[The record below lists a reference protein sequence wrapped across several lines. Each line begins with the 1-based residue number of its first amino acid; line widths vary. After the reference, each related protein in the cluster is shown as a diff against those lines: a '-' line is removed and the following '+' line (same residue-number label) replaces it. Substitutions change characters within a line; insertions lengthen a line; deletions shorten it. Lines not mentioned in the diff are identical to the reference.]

1 MSSYTTTTHKAMN
14 NQRTLLFTF
23 TLVVAAALTVAVTPA
38 ARAGVSTESPF
49 APRGFGPGG
58 AASNSPIEL
67 RGITSDDQ
75 GMRFAIYDPAKKEGA
90 WVRVDEKGQPYVVRS
105 YDAGHNQIVVDY
117 QGRSQTLALAE
128 PKFGPSKTV
137 PMMIPGMAPQS
148 QANLPPR
155 PDKATD
161 RAGYEQWKQL
171 RQQQQQGQSQQ
182 QAQPSPAE
190 NARLDA
196 IRAEIARRRAGRT
209 DGGGR

>member
-137 PMMIPGMAPQS
+137 PMMIPGMAPQM
-148 QANLPPR
+148 QAQPGKS
-155 PDKATD
+155 DKADKT
-161 RAGYEQWKQL
+161 EWKQV
-171 RQQQQQGQSQQ
+171 QHNMQQQGQP
-182 QAQPSPAE
+182 QAQPSAAE

-196 IRAEIARRRAGRT
+196 IRAEIARRRAQR
-209 DGGGR
+209 DAGGGQ